1 MDYSVLSYVISFSNN
16 KYNILSTQQDLFGLR
31 ISESSYLIKMARV
44 TFARDCELRKN
55 NTKMIIFNLMII
67 LRRKTMIQLNP
78 PITQPD
84 FNRRMTKLSKSEST
98 LVILN
103 SILLHR
109 FFTDFHSIQNAIF

>member
-1 MDYSVLSYVISFSNN
+1 MPRLT
-16 KYNILSTQQDLFGLR
+16 L
-31 ISESSYLIKMARV
+31 V
-44 TFARDCELRKN
+44 TDCELRKN
-55 NTKMIIFNLMII
+55 DTRMISSNLMII

-103 SILLHR
+103 LKLLHR
-109 FFTDFHSIQNAIF
+109 YFTDFHSIKKA

>member
-1 MDYSVLSYVISFSNN
+1 MPRLT
-16 KYNILSTQQDLFGLR
+16 L
-31 ISESSYLIKMARV
+31 V
-44 TFARDCELRKN
+44 TDCELRKN
-55 NTKMIIFNLMII
+55 DTRMISSILMII

-103 SILLHR
+103 LILLHR
-109 FFTDFHSIQNAIF
+109 FFTDFHRIQKA